1 MNKSLV
7 TVKVMKESQTLL
19 DWYLYVVSVST
30 EHNFSQIFEAISS
43 AASNHS
49 LNNTRFTEKLK
60 IDDYMYK
67 DGRVFLVQDNSDMKN
82 KIEVSWGLSV
92 AECAKNFKFNHVLYS
107 MTPKVQTK
115 TVSNAYN
122 LLKEG
127 QLNLSLE
134 SVMDGMGTRMI
145 YDF

>member
-1 MNKSLV
+1 MDKTLV
-7 TVKVMKESQTLL
+7 TVKVMKESQMVL

-30 EHNFSQIFEAISS
+30 EHNFSQIFEAIS
-43 AASNHS
+43 AASNHA
-49 LNNTRFTEKLK
+49 LNYTRFTEKLR
-60 IDDYMYK
+60 IDDYK
-67 DGRVFLVQDNSDMKN
+67 DGRIFLVQDISDMKI

-92 AECAKNFKFNHVLYS
+92 AECVMNFKFNHVLYS